1 MNANGKGSR
10 PRPVDLEKYAKNY
23 SAIFDKPLLQP
34 TLPETLLKFF
44 KKPSIFKRTT
54 K

>member
-1 MNANGKGSR
+1 MNGKGDR

-23 SAIFDKPLLQP
+23 SDIFNKPLLQP
-34 TLPETLLKFF
+34 RLPEALLKFF
-44 KKPSIFKRTT
+44 KKPSILKRKT